1 MKREDIIEAIAL
13 LQGALDGGEIQEK
26 SRRKAWRE
34 PTYDSIVIGDPDYKY
49 RIKPKAREFWLNPNA
64 QSPDTAFYENFD
76 PDDADF
82 IKVREVLGGE

>member
-1 MKREDIIEAIAL
+1 MNRKRAKELLTIIEAFAN
-13 LQGALDGGEIQEK
+13 GEEVEF
-26 SRRKAWRE
+26 RE
-34 PTYDSIVIGDPDYKY
+34 ASENWTSSETVSFMAYDSTHY
-49 RIKPKAREFWLNPNA
+49 RIKPKAREFWLNPDS

>member
-13 LQGALDGGEIQEK
+13 LQGALDGGEIQE
-26 SRRKAWRE
+26 SELDSEWQE
-34 PTYDSIVIGDPDYKY
+34 PVDGTIMLGSDDYEY
-49 RIKPKAREFWLNPNA
+49 RIKPQAREFWLNPDS